1 MFDTAQQVEAQLL
14 AGEDGRCEFKALR
27 LTARGVQ
34 SLNVESVAGEMVAF
48 VNAEGGALF
57 LAVDDAGTRL
67 GIPRERLDAV
77 ERWFV
82 LQEGCPSTDKPAYD
96 IGAADEAVV
105 DAVAHR
111 DRRGIEER
119 PCPSKPCG

>member
-14 AGEDGRCEFKALR
+14 AGEDGRC
-27 LTARGVQ
+27 
-34 SLNVESVAGEMVAF
+34 
-48 VNAEGGALF
+48 
-57 LAVDDAGTRL
+57 AVDDAGTPL

-77 ERWFV
+77 ERWLV
-82 LQEGCPSTDKPAYD
+82 MQEGRPSTDKPAYD
-96 IGAADEAVV
+96 IGVVDEAVV
-105 DAVAHR
+105 NVVAHRDCAIGVRPSRRITDSR

>member
-34 SLNVESVAGEMVAF
+34 APNAQSVAGEMVAF
-48 VNAEGGALF
+48 VNADGGALF
-57 LAVDDAGTRL
+57 LAVDDAGTPL
-67 GIPRERLDAV
+67 GIPRKRLDAV
-77 ERWFV
+77 ERRFV
-82 LQEGCPSTDKPAYD
+82 MQEGRSSTDKPAYA
-96 IGAADEAVV
+96 IGVVDEAVV
-105 DAVAHR
+105 NAAHH